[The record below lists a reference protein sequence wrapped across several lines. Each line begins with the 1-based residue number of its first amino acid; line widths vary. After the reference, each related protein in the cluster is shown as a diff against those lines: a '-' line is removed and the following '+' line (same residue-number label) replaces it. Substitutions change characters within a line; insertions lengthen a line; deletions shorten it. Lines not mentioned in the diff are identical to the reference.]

1 MGQAD
6 ILRALTVVFGG
17 NVPTSCGLGEL
28 YNSLAFAIK
37 QSGGGSPILYQETN
51 TDITIPSG
59 QTTVIFDTTL
69 DVTDISRAEIVFDCP
84 CWEYAAAQ
92 GGNSIVNYNYGVS
105 TPSST
110 VTAGQISVK
119 GPIAWPAR
127 FTRTVN
133 VTPYSTLAFQIAVQ
147 SVSQPVILHA
157 NPTYGAM
164 SLYVYARDYA

>member
-1 MGQAD
+1 MGHAD

-37 QSGGGSPILYQETN
+37 QSGGGSPILYEEVN
-51 TDITIPSG
+51 TDVTIPSG
-59 QTTVIFDTTL
+59 TTTIVFDTTL
-69 DVTDISRAEIVFDCP
+69 DVTDVSEAEIVFDCP
-84 CWEYAAAQ
+84 CVEYTQAQ
-92 GGNSIVNYNYGVS
+92 GGNSLIQYNYGTP
-105 TPSST
+105 TPSNT
-110 VTAGQISVK
+110 VTASQISVK

-133 VTPYSTLAFQIAVQ
+133 VAPYSTVAFQIAVQ
-147 SVSQPVILHA
+147 AVSQPVTLHA

-164 SLYVYARDYA
+164 ELHVYARDYS

>member
-28 YNSLAFAIK
+28 YNSLAYAIK
-37 QSGGGSPILYQETN
+37 QSGGGSPILYQEVT

-59 QTTVIFDTTL
+59 QTTIIFDTTL

-84 CWEYAAAQ
+84 CWEYIAAQ
-92 GGNSIVNYNYGVS
+92 GGNSIVNYNYG
-105 TPSST
+105 TPTST

-127 FTRTVN
+127 FVRSVD
-133 VTPYSTLAFQIAVQ
+133 VSPYSTVAFQIAVQ
-147 SVSQPVILHA
+147 AVSQQVILHA

-164 SLYVYARDYA
+164 ELHVYARDYS